1 MRIISNDDLE
11 GLLPMS
17 DVVDALRDAYLDL
30 SQGQL
35 AYVPL
40 IGMWAPTPRDDDYF
54 RCSAVIGNSARH
66 GVAAIRIKSDI
77 VSWPGGSKEQKYA
90 GEPGTFCGLILLLS
104 TVDATPLAILQD
116 GIIQHMRVGAA
127 GAIGVDIMARPD
139 ATSLGMLGSGG
150 MAHTFLEAI
159 AHVRTLTEVKAYS
172 PTRANLLAYCT
183 EMSERLGL
191 DVRPVDSAEEAVTG
205 SDIVVSATNSVQP
218 TVQPEWIAP
227 GAHITCVQRRELVP
241 GIYEKAT
248 RIAQLGH
255 SSMPRDAGIPGLQ
268 RVKGGLSAYIAG
280 SPEQQSRI
288 PRGGDA
294 SAQHIPT
301 LANIMASGEMAQR
314 TADEVT
320 LFLPIGT
327 QGVQFSA
334 VGGLALRRCEEADR
348 GRTLPTE
355 WLLENIRN

>member
-30 SQGQL
+30 SQGKL

-40 IGMWAPTPRDDDYF
+40 IGMWAPTPRDEDYF
-54 RCSAVIGNSARH
+54 RCSAVIGNSHRH

-77 VSWPGGSKEQKYA
+77 VSWPSGKEQKYA

-104 TVDATPLAILQD
+104 TVTAQPLAILQD
-116 GIIQHMRVGAA
+116 GVIQHMRVGAA
-127 GAIGVDIMARPD
+127 GAIGVDVMARRD
-139 ATSLGMLGSGG
+139 ATTLGMLGSGG

-159 AHVRTLTEVKAYS
+159 AHVRKLTEIKAYS
-172 PTRANLLAYCT
+172 PTRANLLAYCS
-183 EMSERLGL
+183 EMSERLNL
-191 DVRPVDSAEEAVTG
+191 DVMPANSPEEAVRG

-218 TVQPEWIAP
+218 TLDPGWIAP

-248 RIAQLGH
+248 QIAQLGH
-255 SSMPRDAGIPGLQ
+255 SSMPRDAAIPGLQ

-280 SPEQQSRI
+280 TAEQQSRI
-288 PRGGDA
+288 PRGGDSS
-294 SAQHIPT
+294 SADIPT
-301 LANIMASGEMAQR
+301 LAQLMASGKTGERAPE
-314 TADEVT
+314 DVS

-334 VGGLALRRCEEADR
+334 VGGLALRRCEEFDR
-348 GRTLPTE
+348 GQKLPSD
-355 WLLENIRN
+355 WFLENIRN

>member
-1 MRIISNDDLE
+1 MRIIGNDDLD

-17 DVVDALRDAYLDL
+17 DVVDVLRDAYLDL
-30 SQGQL
+30 SRGQL

-54 RCSAVIGNSARH
+54 RCSAVVGNSARH

-77 VSWPGGSKEQKYA
+77 VSWPNGAKEQKYA

-127 GAIGVDIMARPD
+127 GAIGVDIMARRD
-139 ATSLGMLGSGG
+139 ATALGILGSGG
-150 MAHTFLEAI
+150 MARTFLEAI
-159 AHVRTLTEVKAYS
+159 AHVRPLQTVKAYS

-183 EMSERLGL
+183 EMSERLNL
-191 DVRPVDSAEEAVTG
+191 DVQPVDSPEQAVRE

-218 TVQPEWIAP
+218 TLQPEWIAP
-227 GAHITCVQRRELVP
+227 GAHLTCVQRRELVP
-241 GIYEKAT
+241 EIYQLASRT
-248 RIAQLGH
+248 AQLGH
-255 SSMPRDAGIPGLQ
+255 SSMPRDAAIPGLQ
-268 RVKGGLSAYIAG
+268 RVKGGLSAYVAG
-280 SPEQQSRI
+280 TPEQQARI
-288 PRGGDA
+288 PRGGDSSGPA
-294 SAQHIPT
+294 IPT
-301 LANIMASGEMAQR
+301 LANIMASGEMADR
-314 TADEVT
+314 ADDEVS

-334 VGGLALRRCEEADR
+334 VGGLALRRCEEAGR
-348 GRTLPTE
+348 GRQLPSE
-355 WLLENIRN
+355 WFLEDIRN

>member
-11 GLLPMS
+11 DLLPMS

-30 SQGQL
+30 SRSHL
-35 AYVPL
+35 AYVPM

-54 RCSAVIGNSARH
+54 RCSAVTGNSARH

-77 VSWPGGSKEQKYA
+77 VSWPSGKEQKHA
-90 GEPGTFCGLILLLS
+90 GAPGTFCGLILLLS
-104 TVDATPLAILQD
+104 TVDARPLAILQD

-127 GAIGVDIMARPD
+127 GAIGTDIMARPD
-139 ATSLGMLGSGG
+139 ATTLGMLGSGG

-159 AHVRTLTEVKAYS
+159 AHVRSLTEIKAYS

-183 EMSERLGL
+183 EMSERLNL
-191 DVRPVDSAEEAVTG
+191 EVTPVNSPEEAVCG

-218 TVQPEWIAP
+218 TLHPEWIAP

-241 GIYEKAT
+241 GIYEKADQV
-248 RIAQLGH
+248 AQLGH
-255 SSMPRDAGIPGLQ
+255 SSMPRDADIPGLQ

-280 SPEQQSRI
+280 TPEQQARI
-288 PRGGDA
+288 PRGGD
-294 SAQHIPT
+294 STSEPIPT
-301 LANIMASGEMAQR
+301 LAHLMASGQSGER
-314 TADEVT
+314 SPEDVS

-334 VGGLALRRCEEADR
+334 VGGLAFRRCEEAGR
-348 GRTLPTE
+348 GHTLPAE
-355 WLLENIRN
+355 WFLENIRN